1 MSSKKAEAIMIY
13 QDGIPE
19 VYYLLP
25 SGYKDKVICVF
36 ESAFEELDVEL
47 ISKKKMEKMTNL
59 KFKEKEE

>member
-1 MSSKKAEAIMIY
+1 MASKKAEAIIVS

-36 ESAFEELDVEL
+36 ESAYEELDVEL
-47 ISKKKMEKMTNL
+47 ITKKKMKKMTDL
-59 KFKEKEE
+59 EFRKEEE